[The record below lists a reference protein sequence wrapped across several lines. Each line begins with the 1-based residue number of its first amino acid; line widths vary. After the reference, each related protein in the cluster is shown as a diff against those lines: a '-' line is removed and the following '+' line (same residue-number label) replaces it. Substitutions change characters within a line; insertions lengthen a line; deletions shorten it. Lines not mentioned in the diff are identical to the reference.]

1 MKLKHSVIEPTIKIF
16 ERMYANLPPLISEKI
31 QKDMHLALEQVKSN
45 SDLQE
50 EDLERTMIHF
60 AKLIWPEMQAFQEF
74 YNSYEAR
81 MAEQIF
87 VQKLT
92 PMLRV
97 KYTEYKNAGHTFE
110 ELQRGLYL
118 HFFLDHERA
127 VVHELMVDVVCD
139 IRAFAYQAVAHDDR
153 ERYEERIREFR
164 KIRDEIELQLDGL
177 RTLAENEQEHPQ
189 LAAEIREHI
198 RGFEH
203 GFAFLGP
210 SVDYQ
215 AVCESH
221 VHFAGRKQY
230 LKIRV

>member
-1 MKLKHSVIEPTIKIF
+1 MKHSVIEPTINIF
-16 ERMYANLPPLISEKI
+16 ERMYANLPPLISEKV
-31 QKDMHLALEQVKSN
+31 QKDMHLALEQVKCNPDISV
-45 SDLQE
+45 E
-50 EDLERTMIHF
+50 ELEHTMIHF
-60 AKLIWPEMQAFQEF
+60 AKLVWPEMQAFQEF

-81 MAEQIF
+81 MAESIF

-92 PMLRV
+92 PMLRTR
-97 KYTEYKNAGHTFE
+97 YNEYKTDKHTFK
-110 ELQRGLYL
+110 ELQRGL
-118 HFFLDHERA
+118 HMNSFLDHERA
-127 VVHELMVDVVCD
+127 TVHELMVDVVCD

-153 ERYEERIREFR
+153 EHYEERIREFR

-177 RTLAENEQEHPQ
+177 RSLAEREQEHPQ

-198 RGFEH
+198 KGFEH

-230 LKIRV
+230 LKVRI